1 MKENQLELILDR
13 ELKPITLPAT
23 NFDLV
28 EQFAYALQNRDA
40 IGLGQLMDDADSH
53 SRWGD
58 KKGFISKFI
67 GFCNRMDEKHK
78 GVYVH
83 TVPGQCGS
91 RFCNK
96 GERGLGVS
104 VNTIRDNKLLWRF
117 NLVFAETKRETLLTW
132 LCQQFEVKNEE
143 IPF

>member
-13 ELKPITLPAT
+13 ELKPIALPTT

-40 IGLGQLMDDADSH
+40 IGLDQLIDDADRH
-53 SRWGD
+53 STWGD

-67 GFCNRMDEKHK
+67 GFCDRMDEKYQ

-83 TVPGQCGS
+83 TVPGQCG
-91 RFCNK
+91 RGTCNR
-96 GERGLGVS
+96 GTSGLGVT
-104 VNTIRDNKLLWRF
+104 VNSIKNNKLLWQF
-117 NLVFAETKRETLLTW
+117 NLVFTQTKRETLLVW
-132 LCQQFEVKNEE
+132 LCKQFEVKSEE